1 MDKYWAQWRAS
12 VMPAEQPEAVDMDD
26 FWAQRRATVARWRS
40 LGADTRTANC
50 LTNYEIT
57 TLEKLADTSDEYLMN
72 LANFGKASLKC
83 VYAILRENGYP
94 RDTHPVP
101 TSVVLRRLELNSLL
115 LAYESAVLALY
126 DLQREDLGPDD
137 FPGIDR
143 DGSIAK
149 RKITI
154 ENTRQRILSF
164 VLEA

>member
-1 MDKYWAQWRAS
+1 
-12 VMPAEQPEAVDMDD
+12 MDD
-26 FWAQRRATVARWRS
+26 LEKQWKGTYQYWQS
-40 LGADTRTANC
+40 LGADARVARC
-50 LTNYEIT
+50 LTHCGIT
-57 TLEKLADTSDEYLMN
+57 TLEKLADTSDEYLMGFD
-72 LANFGKASLKC
+72 NFGKTSLRR

-94 RDTHPVP
+94 RDIHPVP